1 MYKIEHLDPTDMG
14 DNQQE
19 LAEYVMEQVEGMSFD
34 AKDDFN
40 EGAFIQTAC
49 KELGWATVPQT
60 GGFEVS
66 WKYSVQ
72 IVDWSEEL
80 DYIMDG
86 WRLDGGASTTLSE
99 NELLDLAEKHDVP
112 AWLIENFDD
121 PHPVVFTYVWQGRL
135 CGQHDTDQPL
145 GHLMR
150 WIERESDGHY
160 TFNA

>member
-1 MYKIEHLDPTDMG
+1 MYKIEHLDPVDMG
-14 DNQQE
+14 NNQQE

-34 AKDDFN
+34 EKDDFN
-40 EGAFIQTAC
+40 EGAFIHTAC
-49 KELGWATVPQT
+49 KELGWAFTPQV

-66 WKYSVQ
+66 WKYSIQ
-72 IVDWSEEL
+72 IN
-80 DYIMDG
+80 
-86 WRLDGGASTTLSE
+86 GAATTIVE
-99 NELLDLAEKHDVP
+99 YELLELAEKYDVP

-121 PHPVVFTYVWQGRL
+121 PQPVVFTYVWQGRL

-150 WIERESDGHY
+150 WIERQSDGHY

>member
-1 MYKIEHLDPTDMG
+1 MYKIDYLDPTDMG

-19 LAEYVMEQVEGMSFD
+19 LADYVMEQVKDMSFD
-34 AKDDFN
+34 EKDDFN

-72 IVDWSEEL
+72 ID
-80 DYIMDG
+80 
-86 WRLDGGASTTLSE
+86 GASTTISE
-99 NELLDLAEKHDVP
+99 NELLELAEKHNVP
-112 AWLIENFDD
+112 DWLIENFDD
-121 PHPVVFTYVWQGRL
+121 PHEVVFTYVWWGRL